1 MAPRSLP
8 SSSSSPA
15 GAGRLRG
22 TEHRPTQL
30 KRLSRALLDNIVW
43 VILAACIVAFS
54 ISIRGF
60 FSYENFVNIVY
71 QSVFI
76 GILGIAE
83 AFVLISGNM
92 DLSVESTAACSAIL
106 SVWLCA
112 SSPYASGLLL
122 NTWAALVIVL
132 LIGALIGGFNAFF
145 VLKLKVDSFLV
156 TLSTYIVVKGLAVLI
171 TGGMGMN
178 GLPAAFRLVDTVKMF
193 RIPLMV
199 FLMVLFYVFFS
210 FLLRSTRFGRQV
222 YIIGGNKTAAY
233 NFGITVN
240 RVLLWVFVLSGIVAA
255 VTGWFMAAR
264 TNGASASMATGFL
277 FEVLAAVVIGGVSLS
292 GGMGSLVGVF
302 AGALILSAIHSALN
316 ITAAS
321 PFLTEVMRG
330 LLILVAVVLDAL
342 RRMLR

>member
-1 MAPRSLP
+1 MRDRSVPVLM
-8 SSSSSPA
+8 ST
-15 GAGRLRG
+15 GGG
-22 TEHRPTQL
+22 TALAARPPQL
-30 KRLSRALLDNIVW
+30 QWKRIARILLDNIVW
-43 VILAACIVAFS
+43 LILALCLLIFTLS
-54 ISIRGF
+54 ITGF
-60 FSYENFVNIVY
+60 FSYENYVNILY

-76 GILGIAE
+76 AILGIAE

-92 DLSVESTAACSAIL
+92 DLSVESVAACTAII

-122 NTWAALVIVL
+122 NTWAALGIVL
-132 LIGALIGGFNAFF
+132 LIGAFIGAFNAFF
-145 VLKLKVDSFLV
+145 VLRLKVDSFLV

-178 GLPAAFRLVDTVKMF
+178 GLPAAFRLVDTAKVF

-199 FLMVLFYVFFS
+199 FLMILFYLFFS
-210 FLLRSTRFGRQV
+210 FFLRRTRFGRHV
-222 YIIGGNKTAAY
+222 YIIGGNKAAAY
-233 NFGITVN
+233 NFGISVN
-240 RVLLWVFVLSGIVAA
+240 RVLLWVFVLSGVISA

-264 TNGASASMATGFL
+264 TNGATASMATGFL

-302 AGALILSAIHSALN
+302 AGALILSTIHSALN

-342 RRMLR
+342 RRMFR

>member
-1 MAPRSLP
+1 MASRGASAPVTLAP
-8 SSSSSPA
+8 SGADGSSA
-15 GAGRLRG
+15 GSRRLR
-22 TEHRPTQL
+22 L
-30 KRLSRALLDNIVW
+30 KRAGRALLDNIVW
-43 VILAACIVAFS
+43 LILVLCLLVFSVA
-54 ISIRGF
+54 IRGF
-60 FSYENFVNIVY
+60 FSWENYVNILH

-76 GILGIAE
+76 AILGIAE

-92 DLSVESTAACSAIL
+92 DLSVEATAAASAIL

-112 SSPYASGLLL
+112 SSPYASGLRM
-122 NTWAALVIVL
+122 NTWAGLAIVL
-132 LIGALIGGFNAFF
+132 GIGALIGGFNAFV

-156 TLSTYIVVKGLAVLI
+156 TLSTYIAVRGLAVLI

-178 GLPAAFRLVDTVKMF
+178 GLPAAFRFVDTAKLA

-199 FLMVLFYVFFS
+199 FLMILFYLGFS
-210 FLLRSTRFGRQV
+210 FLLSGTRFGRHV

-233 NFGITVN
+233 NFGIPVG
-240 RVLLWVFVLSGIVAA
+240 RVLLWVFVLSGVVAA

-264 TNGASASMATGFL
+264 TNGATASMATGFL
-277 FEVLAAVVIGGVSLS
+277 FEVLAAVVIGGVSLG

-302 AGALILSAIHSALN
+302 AGALILSTIHSALN

-342 RRMLR
+342 RRMFR